1 MLVMSQ
7 DRDAVVDTTGK
18 CFWVGGR
25 IKNRFEI
32 LCNNFLTDEIMK
44 LATYSTRSKAEAE
57 LFKMF
62 KSFEDE
68 KCRTYMFT
76 ADRKVVTDGA
86 CG

>member
-1 MLVMSQ
+1 MFVMSQ
-7 DRDAVVDTTGK
+7 DRGAVVETTGK

-25 IKNRFEI
+25 IKNCFEI
-32 LCNNFLTDEIMK
+32 LCNNFLNDEIMT
-44 LATYSTRSKAEAE
+44 LAVYSTRSKAEAE
-57 LFKMF
+57 LFRMF

-68 KCRTYMFT
+68 KCRTYMFV

>member
-7 DRDAVVDTTGK
+7 DRSAVVETTGK
-18 CFWVGGR
+18 CFWVGANFR
-25 IKNRFEI
+25 DCFEI
-32 LCNNFLTDEIMK
+32 LCNNFLSGENLS
-44 LATYSTRSKAEAE
+44 LAVYSTRSKAEAE
-57 LFKMF
+57 LFRMF

-76 ADRKVVTDGA
+76 ADRKVVADGT